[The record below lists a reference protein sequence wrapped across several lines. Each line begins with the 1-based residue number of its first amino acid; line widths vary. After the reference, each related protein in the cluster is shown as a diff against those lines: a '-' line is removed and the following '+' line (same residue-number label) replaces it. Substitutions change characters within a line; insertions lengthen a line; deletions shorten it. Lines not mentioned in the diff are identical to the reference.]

1 MSKENIEITTIKI
14 TELNPAQYNPR
25 KISNEEYNK
34 LSRSISEFGLVDPI
48 IINLN
53 NRNTIIGG
61 HQRYDVLMDEYI
73 AGNKDYEELI
83 LIKNGDIGWVF
94 PNTKLE
100 IKDLNQEKSMNLTL
114 NKLDGEWDLEKLE
127 MLFADLSVEGVDLS
141 MTGWDKNEIKDLSK
155 EIDLTNFGTDEL
167 SLEDTLAEEEEERKK
182 GTVKHSRNK
191 KEITCPECG
200 NIFMEEEY
208 FDEDI

>member
-1 MSKENIEITTIKI
+1 MSTENIEITTIKI
-14 TELNPAQYNPR
+14 TDLNPAQYNPR

-34 LSRSISEFGLVDPI
+34 LSRSINEFGLVDPI

-53 NRNTIIGG
+53 NRNTIIAG

-141 MTGWDKNEIKDLSK
+141 MTGWDKNEIKELSK

-182 GTVKHSRNK
+182 RTVKHSRNK

-200 NIFMEEEY
+200 HIFMEEEY